1 MLFPL
6 ERFGQAVRRFVK
18 VGEGTYKGI
27 RGILKVF
34 YGFRILSDV
43 VVFHSVMRFKTL
55 QFPKWRKSILR
66 DSTDLHKRNLL
77 QQQESQT
84 PVCIQKNI
92 NLTS

>member
-6 ERFGQAVRRFVK
+6 ERFSQAVRRFVK

-43 VVFHSVMRFKTL
+43 VVFRVMRFKTL

-66 DSTDLHKRNLL
+66 DSTDLNKRNLL

-84 PVCIQKNI
+84 PVCIQKNT